1 MAKVSKLN
9 KMIMIAIVLFSVILV
24 YAVTITALIYGFTK
38 INSFDYLGLK
48 PKTKFS
54 IVVPFRNEAKNLPI
68 LLDSFSK
75 LNYPNDLFEVIL
87 VDDFSNEEFKVQS
100 LLRQFAFARVKFK
113 VSVIK
118 NIRVSNSPKKD
129 AISTAM
135 QTAENDW
142 IITTDADCVVNEKWL
157 STLDNYIQL
166 HEVSMIAGAVTYDCK
181 NSFLHHFQQLD
192 LASLQGAT
200 MGSFGLGKGFM
211 CNGANFAYTK
221 SFFQELNGFEGNDG
235 IASGDDV
242 FLLQKAIARF
252 PEKEH
257 YLKSE
262 NNIVVTKPLD
272 DWKSLFYQRVRW
284 ASKAGSYQSG
294 FGKGLGLVVFGGNL
308 AWVLGFGF
316 WALGLIPF
324 QVIILLFLL
333 KFMVDSVLIYKANLF
348 LTKTKMRFLVSSSL
362 LYPFFS
368 TSVALYAAFGK
379 YEWKGRRF

>member
-1 MAKVSKLN
+1 
-9 KMIMIAIVLFSVILV
+9 MILVLFIIITLYCLAIV
-24 YAVTITALIYGFTK
+24 ALIYGFTK

-54 IVVPFRNEAKNLPI
+54 IVVPFRNEVENLPN

-87 VDDFSNEEFKVQS
+87 VDDASDFRFQINDFKFQIS
-100 LLRQFAFARVKFK
+100 L
-113 VSVIK
+113 ID

-129 AISTAM
+129 AISTAI
-135 QTAENDW
+135 QSVKSDW
-142 IITTDADCVVNEKWL
+142 IITTDADCVVNKNWL
-157 STLDNYIQL
+157 LALDNYIQL
-166 HEVSMIAGAVTYDCK
+166 YPVSMIAGAVSYDCK
-181 NSFLHHFQQLD
+181 DSFLHHFQQLD

-200 MGSFGLGKGFM
+200 IGSFGLKKGFM
-211 CNGANFAYTK
+211 CNGANFAYAK
-221 SFFQELNGFEGNDG
+221 SLFQELNGFEGNDN

-242 FLLQKAIARF
+242 FLLQKAILKF
-252 PEKEH
+252 PEKVH

-262 NNIVVTKPLD
+262 NSIIITKPLD

-284 ASKAGSYQSG
+284 ASKTSSYQSS
-294 FGKGLGLVVFGGNL
+294 FGKGLGLIVFGGNL

-316 WALGLIPF
+316 WVLGFIPF
-324 QVIILLFLL
+324 PNIVLLSLL
-333 KFMVDSVLIYKANLF
+333 KFIVDTVLIFKATCF
-348 LTKTKMRFLVSSSL
+348 ITKKRMHYLILSSM

-368 TSVALYAAFGK
+368 VSVALYSLFGK